1 MRTFTVDDIDDF
13 AAGALLLGS
22 GGGGDV
28 DLGAILLRNLMG
40 TVEVRR
46 ADELPS
52 AALVVHVALSG
63 SPDVLAE
70 RLISVDD
77 SVRAVRAVE
86 AHLGE
91 SAAAIGTA
99 EIGGLNALI
108 AVAVAH
114 EMGLPLVDADIMGR
128 AYPRLTQTSLTAAG
142 YSAEP
147 VAIVSPAGGT
157 VVLSNCS
164 GAALEAL
171 VDACSATMGGLVAT
185 ADYPVTAGDLA
196 VHGVDGSVSACLD
209 LGRRFNEFRT
219 KDLAELCS
227 ALGFFV
233 LHEGRID
240 QIHPRVQKTPGSITI
255 DATTAVDPVRVDFAE
270 EFIGITVGGK
280 PVASVPDVILAL
292 DHLTRFPLHPEQLRV
307 GQTAIFVSM
316 RSLHAWS
323 PEDLALVGPL
333 SYGMILEG
341 EA

>member
-1 MRTFTVDDIDDF
+1 VKTFTVDDVDDF

-28 DLGAILLRNLMG
+28 DLGAILLRNLLG

-52 AALVVHVALSG
+52 SALVVHVGMSG

-91 SAAAIGTA
+91 AVAAIGAA

-128 AYPRLTQTSLTAAG
+128 AYPRLTQTSLAAAG
-142 YSAEP
+142 HSPEP

-164 GAALEAL
+164 PVALEAL

-185 ADYPVTAGDLA
+185 ADYPVTAGELA
-196 VHGVDGSVSACLD
+196 MHGVDGSVSACLD
-209 LGRRFNEFRT
+209 IGRRFTGSRME
-219 KDLAELCS
+219 DLAELCS
-227 ALGFFV
+227 AVGFFV
-233 LHEGRID
+233 HHEGRID
-240 QIHPRVQKTPGSITI
+240 QIHPRVQGTPGSITI
-255 DATTAVDPVRVDFAE
+255 DATTASDPVRVDFAD
-270 EFIGITVGGK
+270 EFIGITVGGT

-292 DHLTRFPLHPEQLRV
+292 DHLTRLPLHPEQLRV
-307 GQTAIFVSM
+307 GQTAVFVSM

-323 PEDLALVGPL
+323 PEDLGLVGPA
-333 SYGMILEG
+333 SYGLVVEG
-341 EA
+341 ET